1 MRIDEITTAQQLDLI
16 RQIMN
21 CTWGAIESDQKSQ
34 TVAKSTPTYAPTSAP
49 TSAPTFTHIT
59 QAAPKSA
66 QQPKRRATK
75 KAVVQP
81 AFPRPA
87 LELKAHQSFQPNKT
101 TAGLASNAYPKG
113 PAGK

>member
-1 MRIDEITTAQQLDLI
+1 MRIDEITTAQQLNLI

-21 CTWGAIESDQKSQ
+21 CTWGSIEAQQKAQ
-34 TVAKSTPTYAPTSAP
+34 AAPSSAP
-49 TSAPTFTHIT
+49 TSASIA
-59 QAAPKSA
+59 QVAPKSA
-66 QQPKRRATK
+66 QQPKRRATN

-81 AFPRPA
+81 VFPRPA

-101 TAGLASNAYPKG
+101 PAGLASNAYPKG

>member
-21 CTWGAIESDQKSQ
+21 CAWGAIESDQKSQ
-34 TVAKSTPTYAPTSAP
+34 TVAKSAPTS
-49 TSAPTFTHIT
+49 THIT

-66 QQPKRRATK
+66 QQPKRRAAN

-113 PAGK
+113 LAGK

>member
-21 CTWGAIESDQKSQ
+21 CTWGAIESDQKTQ
-34 TVAKSTPTYAPTSAP
+34 TASTSTPTSAP
-49 TSAPTFTHIT
+49 TSTHIT

-66 QQPKRRATK
+66 QQPKRRATN

-81 AFPRPA
+81 VLPRPA

-101 TAGLASNAYPKG
+101 PAGLASNAYPKG